1 MIDSRLADKFKSVL
15 AFVKRRYI
23 LQRARAVYV
32 KPFQRR
38 QLLDSI
44 QCINTRLNQVKQLKV
59 FQMNQICEISALW
72 RIVPNAYFPQGGKLF
87 KANDIAARLLN
98 KQSAQTLQA
107 T

>member
-1 MIDSRLADKFKSVL
+1 MIDSRLADKFKVVL

-44 QCINTRLNQVKQLKV
+44 QCINTRLDQVKQLKV

-98 KQSAQTLQA
+98 I
-107 T
+107 